1 MEGLL
6 HALPSGT
13 LGAVSQAKVECG
25 EVVLLVLEEWLTH
38 RIDGSWAFKNR
49 DPFLRWGILY

>member
-6 HALPSGT
+6 RALPSGT
-13 LGAVSQAKVECG
+13 LGAVSQAKVERG
-25 EVVLLVLEEWLTH
+25 ETVLEGRLTH

-49 DPFLRWGILY
+49 DPSLRRGILY

>member
-13 LGAVSQAKVECG
+13 LGAVNQAKVECG
-25 EVVLLVLEEWLTH
+25 EIVLEGWLTH

-49 DPFLRWGILY
+49 DSFLRWGILY

>member
-13 LGAVSQAKVECG
+13 MGVVSQAKVECR
-25 EVVLLVLEEWLTH
+25 EVVLEAWLTN